1 VTPRARASQPQT
13 AKACAQIA
21 PTDVTSTPPPVA
33 RTHLSVREFG
43 RQIGVSNR
51 TIWTWIAAGR
61 LEVVRLTPRTTR
73 IAVAEVERFLAAK
86 AR

>member
-1 VTPRARASQPQT
+1 MTRRGLT
-13 AKACAQIA
+13 AKPRTPKPCAPVS
-21 PTDVTSTPPPVA
+21 PTGATSPPPAVA
-33 RTHLSVREFG
+33 RTHVSVREFG

-61 LEVVRLTPRTTR
+61 LEVVRLTARTTR
-73 IAVAEVERFLAAK
+73 ISVAEVERFLAAK